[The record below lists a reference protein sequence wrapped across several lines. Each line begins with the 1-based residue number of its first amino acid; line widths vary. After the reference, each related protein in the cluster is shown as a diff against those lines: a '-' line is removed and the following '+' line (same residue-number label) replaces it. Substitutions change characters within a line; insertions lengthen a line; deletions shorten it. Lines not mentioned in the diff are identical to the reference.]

1 MPSLKLLIFDA
12 NVVFYLYEI
21 GLWQALLERCEIHLS
36 RIVAEVEVRYYR
48 GKEWDEVI
56 DLSADI
62 NSGRIRVFDVDV
74 SEVKKF
80 CGQFD
85 RVYLE
90 KPDDGEAESLTFML
104 CQPDDSFIS
113 SADAIVFRVLG
124 NLNQA
129 DRGVSLEEVLTKIGL
144 TRRNLPHQYTRKYR
158 EKFTSIGAQE
168 RIRGQGFRGP

>member
-1 MPSLKLLIFDA
+1 MPSLRFLIFDA
-12 NVVFYLYEI
+12 TVVFYLHEI
-21 GLWQALLERCEIHLS
+21 GLWQSLLDRCEIYLS
-36 RIVAEVEVRYYR
+36 RIVADVEVRYYR

-62 NSGRIRVFDVDV
+62 KSGRIRVFDVDV
-74 SEVKKF
+74 SEVKTF

-90 KPDDGEAESLTFML
+90 KLDDGEAESLTFML
-104 CQPDDSFIS
+104 CRPDDWLIS

-124 NLNQA
+124 NLNHA

-144 TRRNLPHQYTRKYR
+144 TRRDLPQQYTRKFR
-158 EKFTSIGAQE
+158 EKFTSMGAQE
-168 RIRGQGFRGP
+168 RIRGQGFRRS